1 VVGKRTVARAGD
13 VQNEAV
19 TKTAL
24 CINDYPG
31 TGSDLAGC
39 VNDARDW
46 ADALT
51 ERFFSTDVL
60 LDAEATGEAIREGIR
75 RKLGGASSGDVVV
88 ITYSGH
94 GTWVPDD
101 DGDEPDRR
109 DEALCPYDVFTAGPL
124 LDDELYEIFAE
135 RERGVRAV
143 LISDSCH
150 SGTVARFA
158 PSLRPEAGTVR
169 FLPPAAFLTPDKAR
183 RAARIPRAPAG
194 RPRYANLLMSGCQDV
209 EYSYDAHFDNRPNGA
224 FTYVALSVLRD
235 LKQDAT
241 YRDWMA
247 EIARRLPSQDYPQ
260 TPGLN
265 GSGTQR
271 GWPVLS

>member
-1 VVGKRTVARAGD
+1 M
-13 VQNEAV
+13 

-24 CINDYPG
+24 CIGINDYPG
-31 TGSDLAGC
+31 TDSDLAGC

-51 ERFFSTDVL
+51 ERFFETDLL
-60 LDAEATGEAIREGIR
+60 LDAEATGDAIRERIR
-75 RKLGGASSGDVVV
+75 GKLAGASSGDVVV

-101 DGDEPDRR
+101 DGDEPDHR
-109 DEALCPYDVFTAGPL
+109 DEALCPHDIFTAGPL
-124 LDDELYEIFAE
+124 LDDELYDIFSE

-158 PSLRPEAGTVR
+158 PTLGAEAGTVR
-169 FLPPAAFLTPDKAR
+169 FLPPATFLAPDTAR
-183 RAARIPRAPAG
+183 RAARMARVTAG
-194 RPRYANLLMSGCQDV
+194 RPRYANLLMSGCQDF
-209 EYSYDAHFDNRPNGA
+209 EYSYDAHFGDRPNGA
-224 FTYVALSVLRD
+224 FTYVALSVLRE

-241 YRDWMA
+241 YQDWMA
-247 EIARRLPSQDYPQ
+247 KIAERLPSQDYPQ

-265 GSGTQR
+265 GSSTQR
-271 GWPVLS
+271 RWQVLS